1 MLWTNSLKGALLAT
15 CAAVA
20 LAPPLVIAQD
30 RDSQE
35 IASYVLT
42 DAALAKYTQATKN
55 LAALADSARPG
66 CGDDDDSNGQSLD
79 ETVAKFNAVP
89 GARAAIQSAGMTTRE
104 YVVFMLSL
112 FHNGLAAW
120 ALTQPGGKLPAGTSK
135 ANVDFYNNHAAQ
147 LQGLEEFQKDD
158 ACDEPADEEA
168 YEEE

>member
-1 MLWTNSLKGALLAT
+1 MFWINSLKHALLAT

-20 LAPPLVIAQD
+20 LAPPLAIAQD

-35 IASYVLT
+35 IASYALT
-42 DAALAKYTQATKN
+42 EAGLAKYTQATKN
-55 LAALADSARPG
+55 MAALAAGAQPDCSEE
-66 CGDDDDSNGQSLD
+66 DDSNGQSID
-79 ETVAKFNAVP
+79 QTVAKFNAVP
-89 GARAAIQSAGMTTRE
+89 GAKAAIQSAGMTTRE
-104 YVVFMLSL
+104 YVVFTFSL

-120 ALTQPGGKLPAGTSK
+120 ALTQPGGKLPSGTSK

-158 ACDEPADEEA
+158 ECDEPADEEA